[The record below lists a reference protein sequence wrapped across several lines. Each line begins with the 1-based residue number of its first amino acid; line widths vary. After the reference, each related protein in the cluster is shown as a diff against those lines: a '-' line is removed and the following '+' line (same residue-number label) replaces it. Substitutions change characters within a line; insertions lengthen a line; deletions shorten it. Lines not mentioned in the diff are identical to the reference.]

1 MTGIFTLIALAFGLS
16 VDAFAA
22 ALGKGTGD
30 RTSPLLGAV
39 RIGFVFA
46 AMEALMPVVGYLIGL
61 ALSGWVASID
71 HWIAFTL
78 LSLVGLHMIWQAFKG
93 DPDTLKDRAE
103 DAANGPIK
111 GPRWVHLG
119 LAAVATSIDATIVG
133 VSLAMMDTNL
143 LLACAIIFAVTFAMC
158 TAGALIGRK
167 AGDWLGHWAEVAG
180 GAVLITIGVMI
191 LTHHISQG
199 I

>member
-1 MTGIFTLIALAFGLS
+1 MTGFTTLLALAFGLS

-22 ALGKGTGD
+22 ALGKGAGERAT
-30 RTSPLLGAV
+30 PLIGAL

-61 ALSGWVASID
+61 ALANWVAGVD
-71 HWIAFTL
+71 HWIAFVL
-78 LSLVGLHMIWQAFKG
+78 LALVGLHMIWQAFK
-93 DPDTLKDRAE
+93 DEPETIEDRAD

-119 LAAVATSIDATIVG
+119 LAAVATSIDATVVG
-133 VSLAMMDTNL
+133 VSLAMVGTNL
-143 LLACAIIFAVTFAMC
+143 LAACIAIFLVTFTMC
-158 TAGALIGRK
+158 TVGALIGRK

-180 GAVLITIGVMI
+180 GIVLIVIGGLI
-191 LTHHISQG
+191 LTQHLSQG

>member
-78 LSLVGLHMIWQAFKG
+78 LTLVGLHMIWQAFKS
-93 DPDTLKDRAE
+93 DPDTLEDRAE

-180 GAVLITIGVMI
+180 GAVLIAIGVMI

>member
-78 LSLVGLHMIWQAFKG
+78 LSLVGLHMIWQAFKS
-93 DPDTLKDRAE
+93 DPDTLEDRAE

-180 GAVLITIGVMI
+180 GAVLIAIGVMI

>member
-78 LSLVGLHMIWQAFKG
+78 LTLVGLHMIWQAFKS
-93 DPDTLKDRAE
+93 DPDTLEDRAE

>member
-78 LSLVGLHMIWQAFKG
+78 LTLVGLQMIWQAFKS
-93 DPDTLKDRAE
+93 DPDTLEDRAE

-180 GAVLITIGVMI
+180 GAVLIAIGVMI

>member
-1 MTGIFTLIALAFGLS
+1 MTGIFTLTALAFGLS

-30 RTSPLLGAV
+30 RTSPLLGAL

-61 ALSGWVASID
+61 ALSAWVASVD
-71 HWIAFTL
+71 HWIAFVL
-78 LSLVGLHMIWQAFKG
+78 LSLVGLHMIWQAFK
-93 DPDTLKDRAE
+93 DEPETLKARAE

-119 LAAVATSIDATIVG
+119 LAAIATSIDATIVG
-133 VSLAMMDTNL
+133 VSLAMVDTNL
-143 LLACAIIFAVTFAMC
+143 FLAVAIIFAVTFAMC

-180 GAVLITIGVMI
+180 GVVLIAIGVMI
-191 LTHHISQG
+191 LTQHLSQG

>member
-78 LSLVGLHMIWQAFKG
+78 LSLVGLHMIWQAFKSE
-93 DPDTLKDRAE
+93 PDTLKDRAE

-143 LLACAIIFAVTFAMC
+143 LLACAIIFVVTFAMC

-180 GAVLITIGVMI
+180 GAVLIAIGVMI
-191 LTHHISQG
+191 LTHHISHG